1 MVFNGGTVSLLVSL
15 AAGLTYGLVLATR
28 PPSAVRTIVKMM
40 AVGSLALFGLSMWL
54 GDVSTIQPAADPRF
68 AAFLRSTGWISGAAA
83 TALTLCAIGD
93 GFLAGDPKRWL
104 LPGLV
109 AFLLGHVAYVAMFL
123 IPVPD
128 PWGEPSLGL
137 AGWITAAFV
146 VAAAL
151 GMLRWLWGGLG
162 DMRWPVVAYVA
173 VISAMVVASLTVSRH
188 GAHLAVAAL
197 LFMASDAVLA
207 ADMFRGFKVLGSA
220 RLTAWTIWFLYFGA
234 QLLFAERFL
243 SLWITSR
250 L

>member
-1 MVFNGGTVSLLVSL
+1 MVFNGGTFALIVSLT
-15 AAGLTYGLVLATR
+15 AGLIYGLGFADK
-28 PPSAVRTIVKMM
+28 PPSALRTIVKIM
-40 AVGSLALFGLSMWL
+40 AVGSLALFGLYMWL
-54 GDVSTIQPAADPRF
+54 GDVSLAQPAADPRF
-68 AAFLRSTGWISGAAA
+68 AAFLTSTRWISGTAAVG
-83 TALTLCAIGD
+83 LTLCAIGD

-109 AFLLGHVAYVAMFL
+109 AFLLGHIAYVAMFL
-123 IPVPD
+123 VPVPD

-137 AGWITAAFV
+137 TGWVVAGFV

-151 GMLRWLWGGLG
+151 VMLRWLWGSLG

-173 VISAMVVASLTVSRH
+173 VISAMVVASLTVSRQ

-207 ADMFRGFKVLGSA
+207 ADLFKGVKLFGSN
-220 RLTAWTIWFLYFGA
+220 RLTAWAIWFLYFGS
-234 QLLFAERFL
+234 QLLFADRFL
-243 SLWITSR
+243 SLWISSR